1 MSTFPQLE
9 DHFHDLPAYY
19 KKLTTHIEEYRCI
32 ASYRASDGPP
42 SSHSQSSRTS
52 VPQEWLDLCSSNNSL
67 NTTGNCAPLTSY
79 SSMSLRAFEK
89 EMNYLASTGKA
100 LTEGTSKLWPES
112 LRKFVEDSME
122 LYIDRKPS
130 LAHEVTKLS
139 YLDSKLTMLMGRR
152 DLSMTGMKNSAATTT
167 IDLRMTD
174 DDDDIDQVLMKPGTK
189 MSSKKHHEMT
199 ILGDRI
205 AELAHMQDLT
215 HVADIG
221 GGQGYL
227 SLQLALKKGL
237 NVVCIDGDV
246 QQLEGARKRLL
257 HARSAKHNNPHSI
270 QSQRSRQRKMGT
282 LDTKEH
288 WITKTDT
295 LTGLVA
301 EKRHDSNSLTTTKS
315 SPSSCV
321 VEQHIVADM
330 STKNND
336 EEAAVPE
343 KDWLVTGL
351 HTCGDLATSTLR
363 IFARSEASALITLG
377 CCYNHISPDDFP
389 LSDMARKARR
399 ETHFSFTRD
408 HGMLATQTPQRW
420 IEKDNEHQQHA
431 HLLCKAS
438 AESSEQQQADEARP
452 EDDATFLKHWYRAVL
467 QTILDAHHI
476 AVPREGTG
484 KIRPRFYRQGFATY
498 AREACRRMGI
508 SLPPIFSDSEL
519 DNHIKKTEAASGRRQ
534 MILCISLR
542 VLLAPLV
549 EIAILIDRFVWLLE
563 QGLDAALIPLFDPV
577 ISPRNMALVAIRTQ
591 QQQQQRKQNP
601 FEGDSATLLTEVK

>member
-1 MSTFPQLE
+1 M
-9 DHFHDLPAYY
+9 
-19 KKLTTHIEEYRCI
+19 
-32 ASYRASDGPP
+32 
-42 SSHSQSSRTS
+42 
-52 VPQEWLDLCSSNNSL
+52 SL
-67 NTTGNCAPLTSY
+67 N
-79 SSMSLRAFEK
+79 AFER

-100 LTEGTSKLWPES
+100 LTEGISQLWPES
-112 LRKFVEDSME
+112 LHKFVEDSME
-122 LYIDRKPS
+122 LYIDRRPS
-130 LAHEVTKLS
+130 LAHEGTKLS
-139 YLDSKLTMLMGRR
+139 YLNSKLTMLMGRR
-152 DLSMTGMKNSAATTT
+152 EWSMTGRKNSAAATT
-167 IDLRMTD
+167 IDLRKTD

-199 ILGDRI
+199 ILGDHI

-257 HARSAKHNNPHSI
+257 HAQSAKHYNLHNV
-270 QSQRSRQRKMGT
+270 QNQRSKQRKMGT
-282 LDTKEH
+282 LDTKER

-295 LTGLVA
+295 LASLVA
-301 EKRHDSNSLTTTKS
+301 ETRHDSNALTTANS

-321 VEQHIVADM
+321 IEQHVVADM
-330 STKNND
+330 STETGD

-363 IFARSEASALITLG
+363 IFARSEALVLITLG

-389 LSDMARKARR
+389 LSDMARKAQR

-408 HGMLATQTPQRW
+408 LGMLATQTPQRW
-420 IEKDNEHQQHA
+420 IETRHTY
-431 HLLCKAS
+431 LLCKAPAKTS
-438 AESSEQQQADEARP
+438 SSSEQQADEARP

-498 AREACRRMGI
+498 VREACRRMCI
-508 SLPPIFSDSEL
+508 SLPPFFSDSEL
-519 DNHIKKTEAASGRRQ
+519 DNHIKNMEAAGGRRQ
-534 MILCISLR
+534 MILCTSLR

-549 EIAILIDRFVWLLE
+549 EVAILIDRFVWLLE

-577 ISPRNMALVAIRTQ
+577 ISPRNMALVAIRMQ
-591 QQQQQRKQNP
+591 PQQRCK
-601 FEGDSATLLTEVK
+601 